1 MAKAPLGVVNS
12 EFAFSRIGEG
22 MPQIFSK
29 NANGVARFVIWGSC
43 AVLLIAAAIGT
54 ILPRSDLV
62 TGVGEPLAQ
71 PVPFSHK
78 HHVGQLGIDC
88 RYCHNGVETSSSAGL
103 PATEVCMTCHS
114 QLFTNAEM
122 LAPVRA
128 SLASGKPIEWQR
140 VNSVPDF
147 VFFNHAIHVNKGV
160 ACETCHGEVDQ
171 MPLTRRAHTLS
182 MEWCLG
188 CHRNPGPN
196 LRPPRDVFLMHWQP
210 PEDIA
215 EIRRQLIGML
225 DIHPETMTDCYV
237 CHR

>member
-1 MAKAPLGVVNS
+1 MPQV
-12 EFAFSRIGEG
+12 FSR
-22 MPQIFSK
+22 S
-29 NANGVARFVIWGSC
+29 ANGIARFVLWGSLC
-43 AVLLIAAAIGT
+43 VMLVAAIGGT
-54 ILPRSDLV
+54 ALLRSNFL
-62 TGVGEPLAQ
+62 TGVGQAAAQ

-88 RYCHNGVETSSSAGL
+88 RYCHNGVETSNSAGL

-114 QLFTNAEM
+114 QLYTNAAM

-128 SLASGKPIEWQR
+128 SLASGEPLHWQR

-147 VFFNHAIHVNKGV
+147 VFFNHSIHVNKGV
-160 ACETCHGEVDQ
+160 ACETCHGEIDD
-171 MPLTRRAHTLS
+171 MPLTARAEPLT

-188 CHRNPGPN
+188 CHRNPEPN
-196 LRPPRDVFLMHWQP
+196 LRPPQDVFRMHWKP

-215 EIRRQLIGML
+215 QIRRSLVKLL